1 MLKKNLKP
9 YTFIDGDFS
18 MEISVS
24 EEERTIY
31 LNKTELANL
40 LGIHRA
46 TITKYLNKKIADSKW
61 DSVAENEQNGNKVLP
76 SVSAELDFEIIKDIG
91 QKYNPERIEKLEN
104 WLYDLFPENDIDII
118 DGDYE
123 IVRYNQ
129 DNLNMS
135 IVYDP
140 IAKTPW
146 LTQKQMSKIFGT
158 SIQDVSYHIA
168 NIFEDQELDKNSVIK
183 DYLNTA
189 GDGKTYKTT
198 VYNLDMIFAVGYRVR
213 TAKAIQF
220 RKWVTSIVEKHLVT
234 NYITSG
240 ALVNINDYLLNK
252 FETIDNEITKVR
264 QELDELK
271 PKNKIFY
278 KEQGFD
284 AYIFL
289 SIFIATAKN
298 EVFIIDPYADRFTM
312 SLLNIINDK
321 VNVIIVLSKY
331 GQIDNEQL
339 ELFKKSHPSSS
350 IELIRNDDEHDRHI
364 FVDRKYGYIVGS
376 SLNSFSYHD
385 FSVIKIDDVNYIKE
399 KIAPYNKKD
408 A

>member
-1 MLKKNLKP
+1 MLKNNLKP

-18 MEISVS
+18 MEINVS
-24 EEERTIY
+24 KEERTIY
-31 LNKTELANL
+31 MSQIEISKFFDVNK
-40 LGIHRA
+40 G
-46 TITKYLNKKIADSKW
+46 TISRNIKKIDFSKW
-61 DSVAENEQNGNKVLP
+61 DMVAENATICIE
-76 SVSAELDFEIIKDIG
+76 SATGATNYYSLEIIKELG
-91 QKYNPERIEKLEN
+91 QKYNLERLEKLEE
-104 WLYDLFPENDIDII
+104 WIADLFPENDLDII

-146 LTQKQMSKIFGT
+146 LTQKQMAKIFGT

-168 NIFEDQELDKNSVIK
+168 NIFEDQELNKDSVIK

-189 GDGKTYKTT
+189 EDGKTYKTT
-198 VYNLDMIFAVGYRVR
+198 AYNIDMIFAIGYRVR

-252 FETIDNEITKVR
+252 FESIDNEITKVR

-271 PKNKIFY
+271 PKNIIFY

-321 VNVIIVLSKY
+321 VSVIIVLSKY
-331 GQIDNEQL
+331 GKIDDEQL

-385 FSVIKIDDVNYIKE
+385 FSVIKIDDANYIKE
-399 KIAPYNKKD
+399 KIAQYNKKD

>member
-1 MLKKNLKP
+1 MQNKANLKQ

-18 MEISVS
+18 MEINVS

-31 LNKTELANL
+31 MSQNKVAILFGIGGGTVSKFIKKLAN
-40 LGIHRA
+40 
-46 TITKYLNKKIADSKW
+46 SKW
-61 DSVAENEQNGNKVLP
+61 DSVSKSEQNGNKVFP
-76 SVSAELDFEIIKDIG
+76 SVSTELGLEIIKEIG
-91 QKYNPERIEKLEN
+91 QKYNPERLEKLEN
-104 WLYDLFPENDIDII
+104 WLDDLLPESELEII
-118 DGDYE
+118 DSNYE

-129 DNLNMS
+129 DNLN
-135 IVYDP
+135 INVLYEP
-140 IAKTPW
+140 AAKTPW

-158 SIQDVSYHIA
+158 SVQDVSYHIA
-168 NIFEDQELDKNSVIK
+168 NIFEDQELEKDSVIK

-189 GDGKTYKTT
+189 QDGKTYKTT
-198 VYNLDMIFAVGYRVR
+198 IYSLDMIFAVGYRVR

-240 ALVNINDYLLNK
+240 ALININDYLVNK
-252 FETIDNEITKVR
+252 FDSIDNEIMKVKK
-264 QELDELK
+264 ELDELK
-271 PKNKIFY
+271 PKYKIFY

-289 SIFIATAKN
+289 SIFVATAKN

-321 VNVIIVLSKY
+321 TNVIIVLSKN
-331 GQIDNEQL
+331 GKIDNEQIDF
-339 ELFKKSHPSSS
+339 FKKLHPNSS

-376 SLNSFSYHD
+376 SINSFAYHD
-385 FSVIKIDDVNYIKE
+385 SSVVRIDDVNYIKE
-399 KIAPYNKKD
+399 KISQYIKKD